1 MTMNKTLRRTLRP
14 GLIAVAATA
23 AMLCTGLAH
32 AQFQERNVRISMTAS
47 KDNPSGVALTKTSE
61 CLAAKSGGKFKMR
74 PFFEAVLGPE
84 HANLTQVRSGS
95 LDGALITTAATSLAV
110 PQLGVF
116 DLPFLVSDYK
126 EIDALLDGPFGTRLA
141 GFYGAAGLEHLA
153 FWEHGF
159 RNVTNSRRPIH
170 KLEDLQGLKLRVI
183 QNKTFID
190 AFTQLGANPV
200 PMPYTEVYSALETK
214 AIDGQENPVA
224 FLQTS
229 KLYEVQKH
237 VAITR
242 HVYSPTNFIYSK
254 TQYDKLTADEQKA
267 LRDCAMENRLVNRQ
281 LGREMEVQATAF
293 LKAQGVTI
301 SEPSKAELER
311 MREKTKSVYTN
322 QAAVL
327 GSELINALNA
337 EVQKIRMP

>member
-1 MTMNKTLRRTLRP
+1 MTMTQIHKTLRP
-14 GLIAVAATA
+14 GLIAAAA
-23 AMLCTGLAH
+23 AAALLTTGLAQ
-32 AQFQERNVRISMTAS
+32 AEFQDRSVRISMTGS
-47 KDNPSGVALTKTSE
+47 KDHPAGIALTKTSE

-84 HANLTQVRSGS
+84 QANLTQVRSGS
-95 LDGALITTAATSLAV
+95 LDGAVITTAATAPAV

-126 EIDALLDGPFGTRLA
+126 EIDALLDGPFGDRLA
-141 GFYGAAGLEHLA
+141 SFYGAAGLVHLS

-159 RNVTNSRRPIH
+159 RNVTNSRRPIN

-190 AFTQLGANPV
+190 TFTQLGANPV
-200 PMPYTEVYSALETK
+200 PMPFTEVYSALETK

-237 VAITR
+237 VALTR
-242 HVYSPTNFIYSK
+242 HVYSPVNFIYSK
-254 TQYDKLTADEQKA
+254 AQHDKLTADEQKA
-267 LRDCAMENRLVNRQ
+267 LKDCAMENRLVNRQ
-281 LGREMEVQATAF
+281 LGRDMEDKSAAY
-293 LKAQGVTI
+293 LKTQGVAIT
-301 SEPSKAELER
+301 EPSKAELER
-311 MREKTKSVYTN
+311 MREKTKVVYAN
-322 QAAVL
+322 QSAVL
-327 GSELINALNA
+327 GPELINALNA
-337 EVQKIRMP
+337 EVKKIRGQ